1 MTEQRGL
8 VSPSLLS
15 DIANAIRYKLSTNK
29 TYKLSEMPAA
39 INKIKTGDGVSYAIL
54 PASGYNMG
62 GKIENIFFL
71 SSEPVNELK
80 DTKTL
85 FSLPGGANAWSYKN
99 GNNLYIYPE
108 DNAKY
113 SFYGSM
119 DNAFAYCANLK
130 YGIHTSNA
138 VTNMRNAYRG
148 CYTLNGQP
156 VCSDTVID
164 MEDAYNSCYNING
177 TAACGNN
184 VIYMTRGYGY
194 CRNLNEAYVGP
205 SVVYM
210 SEAFRDCYNILN
222 AVTNNNVVEMQ
233 YAYYNCQKLNSEPVC
248 SPKTIHFYN
257 TYYNCQNLTGN
268 AVCGD
273 NVVYFDHCYQY
284 CYKLNGKAACG
295 DKVLNMAST
304 YEFCHNLMGPPACG
318 ASVNNLY
325 CTYDECWDMI
335 GEPVCGDNVLN
346 MQGAYWA
353 CHNISGNPACGRNV
367 YDMAYAY
374 QNCWNLTGE
383 PNIGPAVRN
392 LLNAYYGCW
401 NLTGT
406 PVFGNN
412 YGLSDITNCYYNC
425 SNLNGGNV
433 YLMQNQTGSYSSFWN
448 ALYNFNTN
456 KRLNFFVLHNRI
468 WDNTFKR
475 NTNSY
480 SILGKPITWENI
492 NYNDLPN
499 NIPNNKD
506 SFVKGGYYNN
516 LYNMY
521 VYQATG
527 VVYLPTFT
535 FSNID
540 SITIKTQ
547 LRELNGN
554 QFSSTSIEPAVRRWE
569 ANNYIIEMYAG
580 LYKWNYD
587 CNNMFDN
594 CKNLNL
600 NLTELWGNGYNWTET
615 NRFSNTFHNCQN
627 VYGTPFCPN
636 NVSGYMYQTY
646 MGCTNITGKAACGDQ
661 ITNMHS
667 TYENCTSLEEAACG
681 LNVLDMNRTYYG
693 CSNLKKAACEKSV
706 QRLGNT
712 YRECHSLLSP
722 IVENYVTYMDNT
734 YRNCYNMIGSAVCGP
749 LVTDMENCY
758 AGCNNLTK
766 AVCGPSVQT
775 FRNAYNGCSNIT
787 GSIKLGPDVYNK
799 MNGCFYGCDRLQTI
813 YIPNTGVYA
822 GAANN
827 AFYRTNYNT
836 RQNIIVNSL
845 FSYNDC
851 RDYGNILCNSIF
863 GNDST
868 TPDYSTIEV
877 EGENINVVRYCY
889 NLEHNVYLYCTV

>member
-1 MTEQRGL
+1 MAEQRGL

-15 DIANAIRYKLSTNK
+15 DIANAIRYKLSTDK

-71 SSEPVNELK
+71 SYEPVNELK

-119 DNAFAYCANLK
+119 DNAFAYCTNLK

-138 VTNMRNAYRG
+138 VTNMRNAYQR
-148 CYTLNGQP
+148 CYALNGQP
-156 VCSDTVID
+156 VCSDTVVD

-222 AVTNNNVVEMQ
+222 AATNNNVVEMQ

-248 SPKTIHFYN
+248 GLKTVHFYN

-383 PNIGPAVRN
+383 PNVGPAVRN
-392 LLNAYYGCW
+392 LSNAYYGCW

-425 SNLNGGNV
+425 SNLSGGNV
-433 YLMQNQTGSYSSFWN
+433 YLMQNQTGSWWSFTN

-456 KRLNFFVLHNRI
+456 KRLNFFVLHNRA

-499 NIPNNKD
+499 NIPDNKD
-506 SFVKGGYYNN
+506 SFIKGGYYNN
-516 LYNMY
+516 SYNMY
-521 VYQATG
+521 IYQATG
-527 VVYLPTFT
+527 VVYLPPFT
-535 FSNID
+535 FNNID
-540 SITIKTQ
+540 NIAIKTR

-587 CNNMFDN
+587 CNSMFDN
-594 CKNLNL
+594 CQNLSL

-615 NRFSNTFHNCQN
+615 NRFSNTFRNCQN

-636 NVSGYMYQTY
+636 NISGYMYQTY
-646 MGCTNITGKAACGDQ
+646 MGCTNITGKAACGNQ
-661 ITNMHS
+661 VTNMHS
-667 TYENCTSLEEAACG
+667 AYENCTSLEEAACG

-693 CSNLKKAACEKSV
+693 CSNLKTAACEKSV

-712 YRECHSLLSP
+712 YRECHNLLSP
-722 IVENYVTYMDNT
+722 IVESYVTYMDNT

-766 AVCGPSVQT
+766 AVCGSSVST

-787 GSIKLGPDVYNK
+787 GSIKLSPTVGY
-799 MNGCFYGCDRLQTI
+799 MNGCFYGCDKLQTI
-813 YIPNTGVYA
+813 FVSNTSTYA
-822 GAANN
+822 GIANN
-827 AFYRTNYNT
+827 AFYRTNYDI

-845 FSYNDC
+845 YSYNDY
-851 RDYGNILCNSIF
+851 RDYGNILCNSKF

>member
-1 MTEQRGL
+1 MAEQRGL

-39 INKIKTGDGVSYAIL
+39 INKIKTGDGVSYSIL

-62 GKIENIFFL
+62 GQIENIFFL
-71 SSEPVNELK
+71 SSEPVNELNN
-80 DTKTL
+80 TKTL

-119 DNAFAYCANLK
+119 DNAFAYCTNLK

-156 VCSDTVID
+156 VCSDTVVD
-164 MEDAYNSCYNING
+164 LTNTYNSCYNLIG
-177 TAACGNN
+177 KAACGNSVVYMAQAYGYCFNLNESYVGPN
-184 VIYMTRGYGY
+184 VIYMG
-194 CRNLNEAYVGP
+194 
-205 SVVYM
+205 
-210 SEAFRDCYNILN
+210 EAFRDCYNILN
-222 AVTNNNVVEMQ
+222 AATNNNVLEMQ
-233 YAYYNCQKLNSEPVC
+233 YAYYNCRNLNSEPVC
-248 SPKTIHFYN
+248 SPKTTHFHYAYWNCRNLTGNPICSNTVKYFDYCYEYCYN
-257 TYYNCQNLTGN
+257 LTGPPQCGPEVENLCSTYHWCINMIGNPACGDKVTNMYLTYGDCQNLTGQPM
-268 AVCGD
+268 CGP
-273 NVVYFDHCYQY
+273 NVVNFH
-284 CYKLNGKAACG
+284 
-295 DKVLNMAST
+295 
-304 YEFCHNLMGPPACG
+304 G
-318 ASVNNLY
+318 AY
-325 CTYDECWDMI
+325 WDCFNI
-335 GEPVCGDNVLN
+335 TGHPVCGNKVDT
-346 MQGAYWA
+346 MFSSYK
-353 CHNISGNPACGRNV
+353 
-367 YDMAYAY
+367 
-374 QNCWNLTGE
+374 NCWNLTGQPVCG
-383 PNIGPAVRN
+383 PNVAN
-392 LLNAYYGCW
+392 MCNAYYNCF

-412 YGLSDITNCYYNC
+412 YSLSDINNCYYNC
-425 SNLNGGNV
+425 SNLNGGNI
-433 YLMQNQTGSYSSFWN
+433 YLMQNQIGSYWYFTN

-499 NIPNNKD
+499 NIPDNKY

-527 VVYLPTFT
+527 IVYLPIFT

-554 QFSSTSIEPAVRRWE
+554 QFSSTNIEPAVRRWE
-569 ANNYIIEMYAG
+569 TNNYIIEMYAS
-580 LYKWNYD
+580 LYKWNYN

-594 CKNLNL
+594 CQNLSL

-615 NRFSNTFHNCQN
+615 NRFSNTFRNCQN

-636 NVSGYMYQTY
+636 NISDYMYQTY

-661 ITNMHS
+661 ITNMYS
-667 TYENCTSLEEAACG
+667 AYENCTSLEEAACG

-693 CSNLKKAACEKSV
+693 CSNLKKAACEKNV
-706 QRLGNT
+706 QQLGNT

-734 YRNCYNMIGSAVCGP
+734 YRNCYSMTGSAVCSP
-749 LVTDMENCY
+749 IVTDMENCY

-766 AVCGPSVQT
+766 AVCGSNVST

-787 GSIKLGPDVYNK
+787 GSIKLSPNIYNR
-799 MNGCFYGCDRLQTI
+799 MNGCFYGCDKLQTI
-813 YIPNTGVYA
+813 YIPNISVSYKYSF
-822 GAANN
+822 NS
-827 AFYRTNYNT
+827 FYRTNYDV
-836 RQNIIVNSL
+836 RQNIIVNYL
-845 FSYNDC
+845 GAYNSYKN
-851 RDYGNILCNSIF
+851 YGNIICNSIF